1 MTQLRDIDYAAAAV
15 QRAVFEKFS
24 SVDLKNFQVM
34 AGDRTIYI
42 EHDGRNAESIRG
54 VLLDDVRKATSY
66 DDFWDILANDER
78 ITRMV
83 TADND

>member
-1 MTQLRDIDYAAAAV
+1 MNKLRDIDYAAAAV
-15 QRAVFEKFS
+15 QRAVSEKFS

-42 EHDGRNAESIRG
+42 EHDGRNAEGIRG
-54 VLLDDVRKATSY
+54 VLLADVRKAANY
-66 DDFWDILANDER
+66 DDFWDVLANDER

-83 TADND
+83 TADSN